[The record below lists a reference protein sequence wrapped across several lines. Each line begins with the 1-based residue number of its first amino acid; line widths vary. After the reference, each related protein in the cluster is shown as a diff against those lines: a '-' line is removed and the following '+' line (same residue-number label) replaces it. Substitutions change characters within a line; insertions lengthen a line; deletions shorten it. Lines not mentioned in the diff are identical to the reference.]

1 MKRSLV
7 KLICASTLVL
17 LLTVL
22 PEVLKAVLVAPH
34 AVFMSHRDRTG
45 EITLI
50 NTSDEPEEVSVA
62 LQFGYPDGDSTGGV
76 LVRLFEDPAPHHPSA
91 AGWIRA
97 FPQRMRLAPGQRQVV
112 RLFATPPADLHDGE
126 YWSRVLITS
135 KGGVVPVAGST
146 DAVTA
151 GLSLEIRTIIS
162 LNYRK
167 GDVYTGVALNDLKM
181 GIANDS
187 LIVWVELERQGNAA
201 YLGQLRLGVQSFDG
215 ARTLLSESM
224 PVAVYYTLNR
234 RYAFALDEAAEPGTY
249 NLTFDLDTNRE
260 DFDDLTNVLPA
271 EPITRTI
278 PVEVRGR

>member
-7 KLICASTLVL
+7 KTISISSMVL
-17 LLTVL
+17 LLATL

-50 NTSDEPEEVSVA
+50 NTGDEPEEITVE
-62 LQFGYPDGDSTGGV
+62 LQFGYPDSDSTGGV
-76 LVRLFEDPAPHHPSA
+76 FVRLFEEPAPHHPSA
-91 AGWIRA
+91 AGWVRA
-97 FPQRMRLAPGQRQVV
+97 FPRRMRLAPGQRQVV

-151 GLSLEIRTIIS
+151 GLSLQIRTIIS

-167 GDVYTGVALNDLKM
+167 GEVHTGVALTDLRM
-181 GIANDS
+181 EIANDS
-187 LIVWVELERQGNAA
+187 LIAWVGLERQGNAA
-201 YLGQLRLGVQSFDG
+201 YLGQLRLGVESADG
-215 ARTLLSESM
+215 ASALLAEST
-224 PVAVYYTLNR
+224 PVAVYYTLRR
-234 RYAFALDEAAEPGTY
+234 RYAFALDEAIEPGPY
-249 NLTFDLDTNRE
+249 DLTFNLDTNRE

-278 PVEVRGR
+278 PVEVRAR

>member
-1 MKRSLV
+1 MKRSLF
-7 KLICASTLVL
+7 VL
-17 LLTVL
+17 LLLVL
-22 PEVLKAVLVAPH
+22 PAVLKAVLVAPH

-50 NTSDEPEEVSVA
+50 NIGDEPEEVSVA
-62 LQFGYPDGDSTGGV
+62 LQFGYPDSDSTGGV
-76 LVRLFEDPAPHHPSA
+76 FVRLFEEPAPHHPSA
-91 AGWIRA
+91 AGWVRA

-167 GDVYTGVALNDLKM
+167 GDVHTGVALNDLRM
-181 GIANDS
+181 GIEKDS

-215 ARTLLSESM
+215 ASTLLTEST
-224 PVAVYYTLNR
+224 PVAVYYTLRR
-234 RYAFALDEAAEPGTY
+234 RYAFALDEAAVPGTY
-249 NLTFDLDTNRE
+249 NVTFSLDTNRE

-278 PVEVRGR
+278 PVEVRTR